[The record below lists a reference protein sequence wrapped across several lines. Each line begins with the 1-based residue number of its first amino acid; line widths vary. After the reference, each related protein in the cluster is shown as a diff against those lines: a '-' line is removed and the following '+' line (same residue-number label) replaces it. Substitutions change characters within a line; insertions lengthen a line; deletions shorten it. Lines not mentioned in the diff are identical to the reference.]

1 MSKSNYYLKK
11 LPQQNESNPKND
23 DVFFFLKKN
32 LSSNLAVRK
41 LWLENTKIQKSR

>member
-23 DVFFFLKKN
+23 DVFFKKN

-41 LWLENTKIQKSR
+41 LWLENTKIQKCRQ